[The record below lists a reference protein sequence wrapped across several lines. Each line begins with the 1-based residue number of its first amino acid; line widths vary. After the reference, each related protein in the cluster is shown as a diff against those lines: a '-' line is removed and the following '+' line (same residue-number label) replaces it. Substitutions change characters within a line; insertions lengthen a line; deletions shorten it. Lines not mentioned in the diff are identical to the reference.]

1 MTARPMPATAHE
13 TKRSTFIR
21 GRGGG
26 GVGSLVKEGW
36 GVSVGW
42 YRPSVGVPGTLDAES
57 EGWCAG

>member
-1 MTARPMPATAHE
+1 
-13 TKRSTFIR
+13 
-21 GRGGG
+21 
-26 GVGSLVKEGW
+26 VGSLVKEGW